1 MSNGKYNVVVKK
13 GLKSWFGFAIP
24 VSFEECKN
32 LMHTLKNKDY
42 ILSVES
48 Y

>member
-1 MSNGKYNVVVKK
+1 MNEKYNVVVGK
-13 GLKSWFGFAIP
+13 GLKSWFGFITP

-32 LMHTLKNKDY
+32 LMNTLKNKDY
-42 ILSVES
+42 ILSIKS